1 MIEEINNGVDF
12 HSSTAA
18 KIFNIDIN
26 EVTKEMRRIAKA
38 VNFGIVYGMSAFG
51 LSEDLNIPV
60 IEAQNFI
67 NRYFEI
73 YPEIRQYLNNV
84 VNNTMETG
92 YTKTLFNRRRY
103 IPEIKNSNYNI
114 QEFGKRTAMN
124 APIQGT
130 AADIMK
136 YAMIAV
142 QNKIKELNLKS
153 KMVAQVHDE
162 LIIDCVK
169 EEVEI
174 ISKILKDTMSNVV
187 NINVLLDVDVETGVN
202 WNLK

>member
-1 MIEEINNGVDF
+1 MNNK
-12 HSSTAA
+12 STDPKSGFA
-18 KIFNIDIN
+18 KNLKDYMYRN
-26 EVTKEMRRIAKA
+26 SVSRKK
-38 VNFGIVYGMSAFG
+38 

>member
-1 MIEEINNGVDF
+1 
-12 HSSTAA
+12 
-18 KIFNIDIN
+18 
-26 EVTKEMRRIAKA
+26 
-38 VNFGIVYGMSAFG
+38 
-51 LSEDLNIPV
+51 
-60 IEAQNFI
+60 
-67 NRYFEI
+67 
-73 YPEIRQYLNNV
+73 
-84 VNNTMETG
+84 
-92 YTKTLFNRRRY
+92 
-103 IPEIKNSNYNI
+103 
-114 QEFGKRTAMN
+114 MN

-174 ISKILKDTMSNVV
+174 VSNILKETMSNVV
-187 NINVLLDVDVETGVN
+187 SINVLLDVDVESGTN